1 MVTMDGSR
9 EAKRRERKDVVED
22 CLVLSVRDVRRG
34 AGRRSGSLRWRCGDQ
49 VLGLI
54 EYAINLRSAEQG
66 CLWLWYTAA
75 GGANHVAI
83 SMASTVLH
91 SGGRRWW
98 FRCPVT
104 GDRVGKLYLPPG
116 ATRFAGR
123 QAHDLTYTSC
133 RESGRE
139 KGLWR
144 RMAKLS
150 NRRGGAAST
159 PAA

>member
-22 CLVLSVRDVRRG
+22 CLVLSVRDVRTG
-34 AGRRSGSLRWRCGDQ
+34 AECRSGSLRWRCGDQ
-49 VLGLI
+49 LLGLI
-54 EYAINLRSAEQG
+54 SYTVDLMSAEQG
-66 CLWLWYTAA
+66 CLWLWYNVG

-83 SMASTVLH
+83 SMISTALH

-98 FRCPVT
+98 FICPVT

-116 ATRFAGR
+116 ATHFAGR
-123 QAHDLTYTSC
+123 HAHNLTYTSC

-139 KGLWR
+139 KRLWR

-150 NRRGGAAST
+150 NRHGGAAST